1 MVTNDLSVSEESR
14 RKGSKGSGPHNI
26 FVQRSDQAVSMSLQQ
41 SE

>member
-1 MVTNDLSVSEESR
+1 MVTNDLSASEESS

-26 FVQRSDQAVSMSLQQ
+26 FVQRCDQAAGMSLQQ